1 MQTLI
6 EGKNMADRIKLHPE
20 TPHMKRIF
28 EVADGL
34 KDGKVILFP
43 TDSLYALGCSYKN
56 KQGINRIRQI
66 RNMDDDQHLSLMC
79 DSMSGTAK
87 FAHISDANF
96 KVMKRLIPGPYTF
109 ILPAT
114 KEVPK
119 LLIHPKKKTIG
130 IRVPDYPIVQNIVEQ
145 LGEPLL
151 GITAKKKG
159 VNDED
164 LSELERETFLR
175 KFEKLVDITID
186 NQQELPSD
194 PTTVVDMTSE
204 TAQIVRRGLKAEEV
218 EEAFATNGM
227 VLNQS

>member
-1 MQTLI
+1 
-6 EGKNMADRIKLHPE
+6 MAERIKLHPE

-28 EVADGL
+28 QIADSL
-34 KDGKVILFP
+34 KDGNVILFP
-43 TDSLYALGCSYKN
+43 TDSQYALGCSYKN

-66 RNMDDDQHLSLMC
+66 RNMDEGQHLSLMC

-114 KEVPK
+114 KQVPK
-119 LLIHPKKKTIG
+119 LLIHPRKKTIG

-151 GITAKKKG
+151 AITAKKKG
-159 VNDED
+159 ISDADLDEM
-164 LSELERETFLR
+164 EREPFLR

-194 PTTVVDMTSE
+194 GTTVVDMTGD
-204 TAQIVRRGLKAEEV
+204 TAEIVRRGLNADQV

-227 VLNQS
+227 TLSES